1 MNTTELQN
9 APYSAPKH
17 RNIWFYL
24 AGLLLGLVLLFMMG
38 LLFIVNTRGFGWS
51 ELIASYSILLIAS
64 IVLIC
69 IRHTRPFGLGFL
81 SAEIVFLCVATS
93 LIIWFLSSWHFYNVH
108 F

>member
-64 IVLIC
+64 IVLSG
-69 IRHTRPFGLGFL
+69 IRRTRPFGLGL
-81 SAEIVFLCVATS
+81 LTAAIVCLCVTAS
-93 LIIWFLSSWHFYNVH
+93 LIIRLLNSWHFHNVH